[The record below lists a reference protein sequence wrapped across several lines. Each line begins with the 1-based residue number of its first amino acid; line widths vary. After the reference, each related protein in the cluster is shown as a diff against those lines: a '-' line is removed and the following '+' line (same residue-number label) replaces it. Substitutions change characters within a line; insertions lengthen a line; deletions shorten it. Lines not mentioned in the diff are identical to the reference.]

1 MPAELEVDG
10 SDLRLQRADL
20 TFTGSPPKAH
30 EAYAIAVVEPPLQEN
45 QIGPALEDT
54 RNYVEDVLQASG
66 RTAREQVYEAVNWR
80 SSTFN
85 RSGWIMFLVFP
96 LDYLHYHFIA
106 HAVSLFGKLLHW
118 HEHDRIKGRV
128 LC

>member
-30 EAYAIAVVEPPLQEN
+30 EAYAIAVVEPPLQDN

-54 RNYVEDVLQASG
+54 RNYVEDVLQVRVIVVHSILL
-66 RTAREQVYEAVNWR
+66 V
-80 SSTFN
+80 
-85 RSGWIMFLVFP
+85 LVFISLVP
-96 LDYLHYHFIA
+96 LFRDTLQFLEIRMNLIPIIMLD
-106 HAVSLFGKLLHW
+106 SSNIMKL
-118 HEHDRIKGRV
+118 
-128 LC
+128 